1 MARYIKKE
9 MMDLNNAGKTIFTYR
24 MQTIP
29 MDSDE
34 FIRDCVRNTTFSE
47 GELRGMLGIM
57 ADCLAQRMARG
68 YSVTIEGLG
77 TFKAQVGM
85 SRDARQ
91 RMEEE
96 EKQTAARATDGG
108 DGSQQEEKEK
118 PHSLNARSLEVTGV
132 LWKPAKSL
140 VGETRMACNL
150 ERGGTERLRTSK
162 YTLEERRARALA
174 FIKQNTVM
182 RVGDYV
188 RLTGLSHTKAAAEL
202 KELCR
207 DENSGITSE
216 GTYGSKVFLAKN
228 SSLGS

>member
-1 MARYIKKE
+1 MAKYIKKE
-9 MMDLNNAGKTIFTYR
+9 MVDLNNAGKTIFTYR

-29 MDSDE
+29 MDSDD
-34 FIRDCVRNTTFSE
+34 FIRDCARNTTFSE

-57 ADCLAQRMARG
+57 ADCLAHRMARG

-91 RMEEE
+91 RKEEE
-96 EKQTAARATDGG
+96 EKQTAARATDGS
-108 DGSQQEEKEK
+108 DDSQQNETEK
-118 PHSLNARSLEVTGV
+118 PHALNARSLEVTGV

-140 VGETRMACNL
+140 VSETRMACRL
-150 ERGGTERLRTSK
+150 ERGGTEKLRTSK
-162 YTLEERRARALA
+162 YTFEERKTRALA
-174 FIKQNTVM
+174 FIKRNTVM
-182 RVGDYV
+182 RVGDYA
-188 RLTGLSHTKAAAEL
+188 RITGLSHTRAAAEL

-207 DENSGITSE
+207 DESSGITST

-228 SSLGS
+228 SNLDS

>member
-29 MDSDE
+29 MDSDD

-57 ADCLAQRMARG
+57 ADNLAQRMASG

-91 RMEEE
+91 SKEE
-96 EKQTAARATDGG
+96 EKQAAARATDGG
-108 DGSQQEEKEK
+108 DGSQQEETEK

-140 VGETRMACNL
+140 VGDTRVACSL
-150 ERGGTERLRTSK
+150 ERGGTEMLRTSK
-162 YTLEERRARALA
+162 YTPEERKARALA

-216 GTYGSKVFLAKN
+216 GTYGSKVFLAKK
-228 SSLGS
+228 S